1 MKLACALYWMIA
13 SALAFGQTG
22 RVVSA
27 NQPIPGASVKVT
39 VNGQVFQT
47 LAGPDGRFR
56 FPDAAAGKGTLE
68 VQMFGFQPYRQPD
81 QALTAS
87 TPIEIT
93 LKLAESPM
101 ARRMAMGGGAGA
113 GRAQATE
120 TPETVEFTAPDSAAG
135 APAGAATSTEAILV
149 SGSLSQGLGQNAGP
163 DGMDSAM
170 RFDPSMGGFRPEGEF
185 GIGGPGGFGGPGGL
199 AGPGGMGGPGG
210 PRGAGGGAPGG
221 PGGRGGPGVA
231 PGGGGFG
238 GGGFGG
244 GGFGGF
250 GGPSG
255 PGGGGG
261 FGGRGGPG
269 QRGPGQRG
277 RLPNPSGGT
286 QFGNRVNRN
295 AGIRGM
301 FSFTLNNSVWNA
313 KPFSIT
319 GDNLTQ
325 PAYAQS
331 RFGVMLG
338 GPLVV
343 GQLIRDTSTFFTVN
357 FFLTRARQPYS
368 AFATVPTDL
377 ERAGDFSRSLQGT
390 NPVQLFDPTSRQPL
404 AGNVIPSSRLDPI
417 AQKLLSY
424 IPRPTTAARVNN
436 YAYYGSAAQDSVNLN
451 LRLQRNVTKKDRL
464 ALNLGL
470 QTRDGTNLQPYA
482 FRDSSSG
489 SGLNT
494 NLSWTRNLAKRI
506 ISNARVTFNRNR
518 NELVPYFA
526 NGQDIATQLGIAGTS
541 RNPLNYGPPNLNF
554 TNFGALSD
562 GNPSLNR
569 TQTFG
574 LGEGL
579 TFIYGRHSVTSGIDY
594 RRASPSNRTDPNARG
609 TLNFTGQATSQLT
622 ATGTPVANTG
632 FDLAD
637 YLYGYAQSSS
647 IRFGDSSTYFRQ
659 NSISAFVSDDFKIHA
674 RLTLNFGLRYE
685 YFSPLEEKRG
695 HLANLDIAPNF
706 SAVSV
711 VTPGQ
716 AGAYSGAFPSGLIN
730 PDRNNFAPR
739 VALAWKVPR
748 IKRSTIIRAGYGVY
762 YNGQVYNGFANRLAQ
777 QPPFATSFTLN
788 STPQNPLPLAQGFT
802 SVRPGDVTN
811 TIAIDRY
818 FRTPYVQTWNFSLQ
832 HDLPRGLFT
841 ELSYLGTKGTRLDVQ
856 TTPNSLGQQSSG
868 PRNQLGSATGFTYDS
883 SNGNS
888 ILHSFSSRL
897 TQRFRRGISF
907 GATYRWSKSIDN
919 SSTFGGA
926 GNTVAQNWL
935 DLSAER
941 GLSSFNR
948 THVFDTNWLLTSPA
962 GSRATRGAPGNLL
975 TRVLREWTLS
985 GSLTAQTG
993 TPLTA
998 RVLGNGSQLA
1008 QTGGT
1013 GSRRADATGLPVTGG
1028 SGFFNLAAFAAPA
1041 NGALG
1046 NAGRNTITGPGS
1058 LVVNM
1063 SFGRS
1068 FALGETRRRLEFRME
1083 ANNVLNQTNFSNV
1096 STVVNAINYGAPTA
1110 AATMRQMTA
1119 VMRYRF

>member
-1 MKLACALYWMIA
+1 MISRLMPFIRFGAVALLPLVAW
-13 SALAFGQTG
+13 SQSG
-22 RVVSA
+22 RVLSG
-27 NQPIPGASVKVT
+27 NQPIPGATVRATLSGQAFETVT
-39 VNGQVFQT
+39 
-47 LAGPDGRFR
+47 GPDGHFR
-56 FPDAAAGKGTLE
+56 LPAAAAGTVDLE
-68 VQMFGFQPYRQPD
+68 VRMFGFQPYRQT
-81 QALTAS
+81 ALVLG
-87 TPIEIT
+87 PIAPVEVV
-93 LKLAESPM
+93 LKLAESQL
-101 ARRMAMGGGAGA
+101 ARRMAMGPGANRAAAPESTEMPEFAVPDNGTTLA
-113 GRAQATE
+113 GT
-120 TPETVEFTAPDSAAG
+120 G
-135 APAGAATSTEAILV
+135 PAGAATFSEAFLV

-185 GIGGPGGFGGPGGL
+185 GPGGMGAMGGFGGPGGPGRTDVPGGQGGPL
-199 AGPGGMGGPGG
+199 AGLP
-210 PRGAGGGAPGG
+210 
-221 PGGRGGPGVA
+221 GRGGPGGGG
-231 PGGGGFG
+231 PGGGFGGGFGGTGGGGGFG
-238 GGGFGG
+238 GGFG
-244 GGFGGF
+244 
-250 GGPSG
+250 
-255 PGGGGG
+255 
-261 FGGRGGPG
+261 GGRGGPAAAAA
-269 QRGPGQRG
+269 QRG
-277 RLPNPSGGT
+277 RRPNPSGGT
-286 QFGNRVNRN
+286 QFGNRANRT
-295 AGIRGM
+295 AGVRGM

-313 KPFSIT
+313 KPFSIS
-319 GDNLTQ
+319 GDNLRQ
-325 PAYAQS
+325 PAYATS

-338 GPLVV
+338 GPLVI
-343 GQLIRDTSTFFTVN
+343 GKLIKDSSTFFTVN
-357 FFLTRARQPYS
+357 FFLTRSRQPYS
-368 AFATVPTDL
+368 AFATVPTDA
-377 ERAGDFSRSLQGT
+377 ERSGDFSHSLQGT
-390 NPVQLFDPTSRQPL
+390 SPVQLFDPASRQPL
-404 AGNVIPSSRLDPI
+404 TGNLIPASRLDPI

-424 IPRPTTAARVNN
+424 IPRPTTEARVNN
-436 YAYYGSAAQDSVNLN
+436 YAFYGAAAQDSVNLN
-451 LRLQRNVTKKDRL
+451 LRLQRTVTKKDRL

-470 QTRDGTNLQPYA
+470 QTRDGTNLQPYT
-482 FRDSSSG
+482 FSDTSSG

-526 NGQDIATQLGIAGTS
+526 FGPDVATQAGIAGTS
-541 RNPLNYGPPNLNF
+541 RNPLNFGPPNLNF

-569 TQTFG
+569 TQTLG

-579 TFIYGRHSVTSGIDY
+579 TFIYGRHSVTSGVDY

-609 TLNFTGQATSQLT
+609 TLNFTGQATSQLS
-622 ATGTPVANTG
+622 AAGTPVAGTG

-647 IRFGDSSTYFRQ
+647 IRFGDTSTYFRQ
-659 NSISAFVSDDFKIHA
+659 NNISAFVSDDFKVHA

-685 YFSPLEEKRG
+685 YFSPVEEMRG
-695 HLANLDIAPNF
+695 HLANLEIGPNF

-716 AGAYSGAFPSGLIN
+716 AGSFSGAFPAGLVN

-739 VALAWKVPR
+739 VALAWKLPR
-748 IKRSTIIRAGYGVY
+748 VKRSTIIRAGYGVY
-762 YNGQVYNGFANRLAQ
+762 YNGQIYNGFANRLAQ
-777 QPPFATSFTLN
+777 QPPFATSFTVN
-788 STPQNPLPLAQGFT
+788 STPQNSLPLAQSFT

-856 TTPNSLGQQSSG
+856 TTPNSLGQQTSG
-868 PRNQLGSATGFTYDS
+868 SRNQVGNATGFVYDS

-897 TQRFRRGISF
+897 TQRFRRGVAF

-926 GNTVAQNWL
+926 GNTVAQNWQ

-948 THVFDTNWLLTSPA
+948 AHVFDTNWLLTSPI
-962 GSRATRGAPGNLL
+962 GSRATRGAPGGVL
-975 TRVLREWTLS
+975 TRALREWTLS

-998 RVLGNGSQLA
+998 RILGNGTQLA
-1008 QTGGT
+1008 QTSGT
-1013 GSRRADATGLPVTGG
+1013 GSRRADATGLPVNSGG
-1028 SGFFNLAAFAAPA
+1028 GFFNPAAFAVPA

-1046 NAGRNTITGPGS
+1046 NSGRNTITGPGS

-1068 FALGETRRRLEFRME
+1068 FALGETRRRLELRME
-1083 ANNVLNQTNFSNV
+1083 ANNMLNQTNFSNV
-1096 STVVNAINYGAPTA
+1096 STVVNSINYGAPTA
-1110 AATMRQMTA
+1110 AALMRQMTA
-1119 VMRYRF
+1119 VLRYRF